1 MVLGNRVALSEAEVL
16 GPMQGLLPPDF
27 DISLGHVELFAIF
40 CHQFGKCDL
49 SDDNVAV
56 LEVHRLSV
64 LH

>member
-27 DISLGHVELFAIF
+27 DISLGQIELLAIL
-40 CHQFGKCDL
+40 CHELGKCDL

-56 LEVHRLSV
+56 LEVHCLSV
-64 LH
+64 LD